1 MNKIGKNPHLVSN
14 RETLDSD
21 CKTMNAIVNA
31 LSAGSD
37 AGSMNS
43 LHQPPTPRLQDNLRD
58 LGMMLAKAN
67 LPRAVS
73 HGNMFVND
81 SPETSISSPQQ
92 NYGCRP
98 AFHKSDIFLER
109 APGPPTLGSFLE
121 SKTQEQAV
129 HLSPTTSEV
138 REGNSPINKNMPSNT
153 TIPPATSVSVV
164 SMNTA
169 PSPSLEECPPPSYN
183 KVIK

>member
-1 MNKIGKNPHLVSN
+1 
-14 RETLDSD
+14 
-21 CKTMNAIVNA
+21 MNAIVNA
-31 LSAGSD
+31 LSAGSNV
-37 AGSMNS
+37 GSIDS
-43 LHQPPTPRLQDNLRD
+43 IHQPPTPRLQDNLRD

-81 SPETSISSPQQ
+81 SPDTPISSPQQ
-92 NYGCRP
+92 KYGGRP

-121 SKTQEQAV
+121 SKTPEQGMC
-129 HLSPTTSEV
+129 LSPTTSEV
-138 REGNSPINKNMPSNT
+138 REGNSPVKNNRPSLSNT

-164 SMNTA
+164 SMATA
-169 PSPSLEECPPPSYN
+169 PSPSLEECPPPSYS